1 MTNLR
6 SKWLTTGAAL
16 LLLMP
21 CVAQSQDKTA
31 TSDAMREDVAELSP
45 YSPNGATMKRSPES
59 LCTGFMPFE
68 YLACG
73 PMTNIMLSLMPGMFG
88 SFDHTTTQGGQFAQ
102 FMDQLMA
109 MDDASGPGTLEDLA
123 RQADAQDGSSISIA
137 IPLIDYGFTGSFGN
151 ASITMNRANQAS
163 HGSVFQALGP
173 RDAIPGPEQGFPL
186 SGKVT
191 ILEYTPWVLR
201 GTFSAAMVDMAES
214 DLSGDN
220 PVLKV
225 VHKLSGSF
233 NIIGP
238 WRGDNRA
245 QVVAHEDVERSVR
258 QDVGSTFKIP
268 AGDQSE
274 HPIPPSPENRPITAG
289 SSTGSSCDC
298 SCNVANTAPPQCLQQ
313 CDATFNACK
322 GEPVAMI
329 TDSQMEEASSL
340 EDRVAIYSKD
350 LRLRFEDYLK
360 ETHKDNAM
368 LPELLSSTLES
379 YDNAENLDARITI
392 IATTGMPV
400 DCPAPEGVAES
411 MKMAAFMFCTYYPEQ
426 K

>member
-1 MTNLR
+1 MT
-6 SKWLTTGAAL
+6 
-16 LLLMP
+16 P
-21 CVAQSQDKTA
+21 
-31 TSDAMREDVAELSP
+31 TSEAMREDVSELSP
-45 YSPNGATMKRSPES
+45 YSPNGATMRRNPES
-59 LCTGFMPFE
+59 LCNGFMPFE

-73 PMTNIMLSLMPGMFG
+73 PMTNIMLSLAPGMFG

-151 ASITMNRANQAS
+151 ASIAMNRANQES
-163 HGSVFQALGP
+163 HNSNFQSVGP
-173 RDAIPGPEQGFPL
+173 RDAIPGPEHGFPL

-201 GTFSAAMVDMAES
+201 GTFSAAMVDLAES

-220 PVLKV
+220 PELKV
-225 VHKLSGSF
+225 VHNLSGSF

-238 WRGDNRA
+238 WRGDDRA
-245 QVVAHEDVERSVR
+245 QVVARDNIERSVR
-258 QDVGSTFKIP
+258 QDVGSVFKVPGGTQAESPDPSNP
-268 AGDQSE
+268 A
-274 HPIPPSPENRPITAG
+274 NRPVTAG
-289 SSTGSSCDC
+289 SNNGSGCDC
-298 SCNVANTAPPQCLQQ
+298 SCNVSNSAPTQCLRQ
-313 CDATFNACK
+313 CEATFNACK
-322 GEPVAMI
+322 GEPIAMI
-329 TDSQMEEASSL
+329 TDSQMVEASSL
-340 EDRVAIYSKD
+340 EERVEIYSKE
-350 LRLRFEDYLK
+350 LRDRFETYLQ
-360 ETHKDNAM
+360 ETHKGNAM
-368 LPELLSSTLES
+368 LPELLSSMLES

-392 IATTGMPV
+392 IATSGMPV

-426 K
+426 N